1 MPVKNMSQSI
11 YVKNVLNIIS
21 FFFLMSFFLFLWF
34 WMKYD
39 LVIMKFTK
47 L

>member
-21 FFFLMSFFLFLWF
+21 FFFLMSFFFILMVL
-34 WMKYD
+34 D
-39 LVIMKFTK
+39 EI
-47 L
+47 